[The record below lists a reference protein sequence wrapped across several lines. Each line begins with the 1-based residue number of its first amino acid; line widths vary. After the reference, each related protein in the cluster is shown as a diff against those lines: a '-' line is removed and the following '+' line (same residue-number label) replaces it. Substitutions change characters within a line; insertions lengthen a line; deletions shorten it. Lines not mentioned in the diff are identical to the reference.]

1 MPTWINNKPTKQ
13 IGYENRTLICTD
25 PSNNFGQFSDDPWT
39 DLSPTITSW
48 GRSCFGNPEVSIS
61 HILLRDFTGI
71 FYPLSLYHPEDSI
84 SHIAQGMHRDF
95 TGIYYRKV
103 RIENLDSTRSH
114 NSFFVVCS
122 LFGTNIFYPLTN
134 LSNID
139 SIWHKYL
146 QYLAQIS
153 AIISTN
159 ISNIWFK
166 YWQYLAQKSLVCSTS
181 SGRWGRPLQYPCWE
195 ENVNEGG

>member
-1 MPTWINNKPTKQ
+1 METKDKWSTNMYVNQIKGETCWHSILEKKRKNNKIMPTWINNKPTKQ

-71 FYPLSLYHPEDSI
+71 FYPLSIYNPEVSTSD
-84 SHIAQGMHRDF
+84 IAQGMHRDF

-103 RIENLDSTRSH
+103 RLENA
-114 NSFFVVCS
+114 F
-122 LFGTNIFYPLTN
+122 N
-134 LSNID
+134 L
-139 SIWHKYL
+139 
-146 QYLAQIS
+146 
-153 AIISTN
+153 
-159 ISNIWFK
+159 
-166 YWQYLAQKSLVCSTS
+166 
-181 SGRWGRPLQYPCWE
+181 
-195 ENVNEGG
+195 